1 MTMNESKALENLRLS
16 KLDLDGYL
24 NTELNSKQWYNIM
37 DEINGRVDNYIDEL
51 LEEIEYRFENGDF
64 DE

>member
-24 NTELNSKQWYNIM
+24 NTELNSKQWYNIK

>member
-1 MTMNESKALENLRLS
+1 MNESKALENLRLS

-24 NTELNSKQWYNIM
+24 NTELNSKQWYNIK

>member
-1 MTMNESKALENLRLS
+1 MSEAKALERLS
-16 KLDLDGYL
+16 LSKFDLEGYL
-24 NTELNSKQWYNIM
+24 KTELNSVQWAGIL

>member
-1 MTMNESKALENLRLS
+1 MNEPKALERLALS

>member
-1 MTMNESKALENLRLS
+1 MTEPKALERLSLS